1 MNWEQQL
8 ASNLYN
14 RLKNS
19 INSLPPFSYQI
30 IEHSNNNALL
40 FRMQNTNAFPL
51 YFNDEY
57 LRVSYRVVLLDDKF
71 NHSEQLSRL
80 QKIIEQLANYWNDEN
95 FVIIKKQ
102 INNMN
107 IAPNSKTNVLQVNN
121 VNFALESQE
130 YTFNIDLLVKK
141 KGTNEK

>member
-1 MNWEQQL
+1 M
-8 ASNLYN
+8 
-14 RLKNS
+14 
-19 INSLPPFSYQI
+19 
-30 IEHSNNNALL
+30 
-40 FRMQNTNAFPL
+40 
-51 YFNDEY
+51 
-57 LRVSYRVVLLDDKF
+57 LLDDKF
-71 NHSEQLSRL
+71 NHSEQLNRL
-80 QKIIEQLANYWNDEN
+80 QKIIEQLAIYWTDEN

-107 IAPNSKTNVLQVNN
+107 IALNSKTNVLQVNN

>member
-8 ASNLYN
+8 ANNLYN
-14 RLKNS
+14 KLNNS

-51 YFNDEY
+51 YFNDDY

-71 NHSEQLSRL
+71 NHSEQLNRL
-80 QKIIEQLANYWNDEN
+80 QKIIEQLASYWSDEN
-95 FVIIKKQ
+95 FDIIKKQ

-141 KGTNEK
+141 KGIYEK